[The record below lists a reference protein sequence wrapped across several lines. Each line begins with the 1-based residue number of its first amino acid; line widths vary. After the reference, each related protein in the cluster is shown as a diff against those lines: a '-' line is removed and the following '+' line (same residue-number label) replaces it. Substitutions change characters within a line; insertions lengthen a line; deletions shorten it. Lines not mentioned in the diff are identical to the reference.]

1 MKNLLIILILLV
13 GCTPREV
20 QEVNIVGKLRAMM
33 MENKTEAN
41 INLLDLKDQEHL
53 YALGALEGLAG
64 EVLVMASQPMIS
76 KVNGDSFA
84 IVNSFDAKATLLV
97 YTQVE
102 AWDSLAIDE
111 DQTLTELEA
120 LINKKADEAKLTEP
134 VPFLVKGNASQL
146 NWHIVNGNKGAR
158 ATHKDHAKSGFNR
171 KWKDVEVEILG
182 FFSETHH
189 GVMTHMGEDVH
200 MHFKTQDGSAAG
212 HVDDMQIKKGSLLF
226 IPKSY

>member
-1 MKNLLIILILLV
+1 MKNLLFITILFV

-20 QEVNIVGKLRAMM
+20 QEVNIVGKLGAMM

-53 YALGALEGLAG
+53 YALGALEGLSG
-64 EVLVMASQPMIS
+64 EVLVMDSRPMIS
-76 KVNGDSFA
+76 KVKGDSFA
-84 IVNSFDAKATLLV
+84 ITNNFDAKATLLV

-111 DQTLTELEA
+111 DQSLTELEG

-134 VPFLVKGNASQL
+134 VPFLVKGLASKL
-146 NWHIVNGNKGAR
+146 NWHIVNGSPGAT
-158 ATHKDHAKSGFNR
+158 ATHKDHAMSGFNR
-171 KWKDVEVEILG
+171 EWKDVEVEILG

-189 GVMTHMGEDVH
+189 GVITHMGEDVH

-212 HVDDMQIKKGSLLF
+212 HVDDVLIKKGSFLF
-226 IPKSY
+226 IPKSF